1 MSTPG
6 IQLKDFIYLDIDR
19 LRSFVAQ
26 VYQGVPEAFEERK
39 GLEKTGKG
47 EAGVTIPGV
56 VKLGIGGDI
65 LYQKSAT
72 ETRSAHHYL
81 YSLFEQKL
89 IELDRLFKVDQYFE
103 VDKWTPASFE
113 DGKFV
118 LVHGKVQIID
128 YRSVVTA
135 FQMIPRIAEIALTFQ
150 KQTLRQQLQSGKIS
164 QPQYDK
170 QVGSTGMPALN
181 KKDVQQ
187 IGEMVDKLY
196 SGISRVKVFPF
207 ASDEQHRFVGNT
219 IHEYFSTVPFNPL
232 MSSGLLSGANWY
244 VMGLVNSAVSYSSMP
259 SPRLGEGMVQNLE
272 DSLEQVVFALQGVSK
287 FTLSIEFPAISI
299 VPIAIYR
306 PC

>member
-1 MSTPG
+1 MSTSG
-6 IQLKDFIYLDIDR
+6 TQLKDFIYLDIDR
-19 LRSFVAQ
+19 VRSFVAQ
-26 VYQGVPEAFEERK
+26 LYQGVPEAFEERK
-39 GLEKTGKG
+39 GTEKTGKG
-47 EAGVTIPGV
+47 EAGVEIPGL

-72 ETRSAHHYL
+72 ETRSTHHYL

-89 IELDRLFKVDQYFE
+89 IELDRLLKVDQTFE
-103 VDKWTPASFE
+103 VGKWTPTSFE
-113 DGKFV
+113 DGTFV
-118 LVHGKVQIID
+118 LVHGKVQIVD

-164 QPQYDK
+164 QSQYDK
-170 QVGSTGMPALN
+170 QVGSTGVPALN

-187 IGEMVDKLY
+187 ISEMVDKLY
-196 SGISRVKVFPF
+196 SGISRVKAFPF
-207 ASDEQHRFVGNT
+207 ASDDQHRFVANT
-219 IHEYFSTVPFNPL
+219 THEYFSTVPFNPL
-232 MSSGLLSGANWY
+232 MSSGLLSAANWY
-244 VMGLVNSAVSYSSMP
+244 VMGLVNSASSYPSIP
-259 SPRLGEGMVQNLE
+259 SPRWTEGMVQNVE
-272 DSLEQVVFALQGVSK
+272 DSLEQVVFAMQEISK